1 MSPKFESLK
10 KEEDFAELARRG
22 KRFVFSDLV
31 FYTLV
36 SENEKSK
43 IGVAVGK
50 KVSKKAVQRNLVKR
64 RIRVLI
70 RENEDFLTKHPRKI
84 LIVAQKEAVSK
95 TFDELR
101 MQFAEFLKKLER

>member
-1 MSPKFESLK
+1 LRLKFESLK

-22 KRFVFSDLV
+22 KRFIFPSLV

-36 SENEKSK
+36 SEDGKNK

-64 RIRVLI
+64 RIKALL
-70 RENEDFLTKHPRKI
+70 RENEARLTKRPLKI
-84 LIVAQKEAVSK
+84 LIVAQKEAAEKEFS
-95 TFDELR
+95 ELKA
-101 MQFAEFLKKLER
+101 QFADFLKKLAP